1 MRLIHCG
8 DLHLDSKM
16 EANLSAAQARERK
29 AELLQTFARL
39 VSLAREQK
47 VDGVLIAG
55 DLFDSR
61 RVSAR
66 TAGLVLDIMEGAPD
80 VEFFYLRGN
89 HDESRD
95 IFGGRA
101 LPENVKTFGSAWTY
115 YRRGDVVIAGL
126 ELDRENW
133 ESMYDALE
141 LPADTANIVLLH
153 GQDAAQPGQE
163 RIAIPRLRG
172 RNIDYLALGHIHSH
186 QKARLDSR
194 GIWAYCGC
202 LEGRG
207 FDECGEKG
215 FVVLDVQP
223 GRVKTAFV
231 PFAAR
236 QLREV
241 VADISDCVT
250 ITQLQSTLE
259 AAATGISPESLVKF
273 TLVGTYNP
281 ETQKDL
287 TYLTKA
293 LSRRFWFVK
302 IKDDSRFRMERGDY
316 EHDASLKG
324 AFIRLVMASNRSEE
338 EKASIICAGLR
349 ALAGEEVV
357 L

>member
-39 VSLAREQK
+39 TQLAREQK

-55 DLFDSR
+55 DLFDRR
-61 RVSAR
+61 RVSER
-66 TAGLVLDIMEGAPD
+66 TAGLVLDIMERAPE

-95 IFGGRA
+95 IFGGRD
-101 LPENVKTFGSAWTY
+101 LPENMKTFGGDWTY

-126 ELDRENW
+126 ELNRDNW
-133 ESMYDALE
+133 QSLYDTLR
-141 LPADTANIVLLH
+141 LPEDTANIVLLH
-153 GQDAAQPGQE
+153 GQDAAQAGEE
-163 RIAIPRLRG
+163 RIAIPGLRG
-172 RNIDYLALGHIHSH
+172 RNIDYLALGHIHSYR
-186 QKARLDSR
+186 KDRLDSR
-194 GIWAYCGC
+194 GVWAYCGC

-215 FVVLDVQP
+215 FVVLDIQP

-241 VADISDCVT
+241 VVDISDCVT
-250 ITQLQSTLE
+250 ITQLQTAME
-259 AAATGISPESLVKF
+259 AAAEGISPESLVKF
-273 TLVGTYNP
+273 TLVGTYTP

-287 TYLTKA
+287 TYLSGI

-302 IKDDSRFRMERGDY
+302 IKDDSRFRIERGSY

-324 AFIRLVMASNRSEE
+324 AFIRLVMASDRSED
-338 EKASIICAGLR
+338 EKARIICAGLR
-349 ALAGEEVV
+349 ALAGEAVV

>member
-8 DLHLDSKM
+8 DLHLDSRM

-39 VSLAREQK
+39 VRLAREQK

-61 RVSAR
+61 RVSDR
-66 TAGLVLDIMEGAPD
+66 TVDLVLDIMADAAD

-89 HDESRD
+89 HDGSRD
-95 IFGGRA
+95 IFSGRI
-101 LPENVKTFGSAWTY
+101 LPENVKLFGSEWRY
-115 YRRGDVVIAGL
+115 YRRGGVVIAGL
-126 ELDRENW
+126 ELNRDNW
-133 ESMYDALE
+133 ETLYDSLALPE
-141 LPADTANIVLLH
+141 DTANIVLLH

-163 RIAIPRLRG
+163 RIAIPQLRG
-172 RNIDYLALGHIHSH
+172 KNIDYLALGHIHTH
-186 QKARLDSR
+186 QKALLDSR
-194 GIWAYCGC
+194 GVWAYCGC

-215 FVVLDVQP
+215 FVVLDIQP

-236 QLREV
+236 QLREAV
-241 VADISDCVT
+241 VDISDCVT
-250 ITQLQSTLE
+250 ISQLQTAME
-259 AAATGISPESLVKF
+259 DAAADFSPENLVKF
-273 TLVGTYNP
+273 TLVGTYTP

-293 LSRRFWFVK
+293 LSRRFWFVR
-302 IKDDSRFRMERGDY
+302 IKDNSLFRIDRGSY

-324 AFIRLVMASNRSEE
+324 AFIRLVMASDHSEAD
-338 EKASIICAGLR
+338 KAKIICAGLR
-349 ALAGEEVV
+349 ALAGEEVA

>member
-8 DLHLDSKM
+8 DLHLDSRM

-29 AELLQTFARL
+29 AELLHTFARL
-39 VSLAREQK
+39 VKLAREQK

-61 RVSAR
+61 RVSAQ
-66 TAGLVLDIMEGAPD
+66 TAGLVLDIMEQAAD

-95 IFGGRA
+95 LFGGRQ
-101 LPENVKTFGSAWTY
+101 LPENVKTFGKEWTY
-115 YRRGDVVIAGL
+115 YRRGDVIIAGL
-126 ELDRENW
+126 ELNRENW
-133 ESMYDALE
+133 NAMYDSLE
-141 LPADTANIVLLH
+141 LPPDTANIVLLH
-153 GQDAAQPGQE
+153 GQDSAQPGEE
-163 RIAIPRLRG
+163 RIAIPRLRE
-172 RNIDYLALGHIHSH
+172 RHIDYLALGHIHSYR
-186 QKARLDSR
+186 KAKLDNR
-194 GIWAYCGC
+194 GVWAYCGC

-215 FVVLDVQP
+215 FVVLDIQP

-241 VADISDCVT
+241 VVDISDCVT
-250 ITQLQSTLE
+250 ITQLQAALE
-259 AAATGISPESLVKF
+259 AASAQISPESLVKF
-273 TLVGTYNP
+273 TLVGTYTP

-287 TYLTKA
+287 TYLSGI

-302 IKDDSRFRMERGDY
+302 IKDDSRFRVERGTY

-324 AFIRLVMASNRSEE
+324 AFIRLVMASDRSEND
-338 EKASIICAGLR
+338 KARIICAGLR